1 MTEISQGSV
10 LELLLNTFTHFLSVL
25 QSLTLINS
33 VEHTKLVIIIKSEVR
48 WDIFR
53 KEIERNE
60 VIEIG

>member
-1 MTEISQGSV
+1 MTEISQGSI

-33 VEHTKLVIIIKSEVR
+33 VEHTKLVIIIKSEVC